1 MVRIL
6 TGLVAAIVVAM
17 VGFFGFQFYTQHR
30 IASEIDTA
38 FEQIRASGGRASH
51 GPVSFDPK
59 SRTVTVTDIV
69 AESAAQPPVSV
80 KIASLT
86 ASGVGQPDATRFSAD
101 SIEVTDVEIGAA
113 MPAETISR
121 VIYKLPRMTVKDFS
135 GPLSAQRLP
144 TSASFIELYRFGFE
158 QLANITAASITAPD
172 LTGTIKFNAA
182 MPGDGGGSADFGYSG
197 LAIESIKDGKIA
209 SVKTD
214 NLVFTTNSP
223 QLGKAEKLTVNV
235 ANIASYDIDVGA
247 MAAVFDP
254 QKANDDRYYRAYRQ
268 ISAGPYI
275 LTSGQGSGQ
284 GVNMRIDG
292 MTIDDVGIKP
302 SRMQVPALLAMMPP
316 AGAAPPTA
324 AQARDMM
331 EKVAG
336 LYQGIRV
343 GNAEMRGLSM
353 QTPQGPI
360 KLATIRFNFEG
371 GKIGELAFEGL
382 DAHAP
387 KGPVKLE
394 RFALKSLDISG
405 LMHMAAQFAG
415 QKPSPDQALMLLPLI
430 EGVEVK
436 DFAAP
441 YKNTNKRIN
450 IDTLN
455 LNWGQFVGPIPS
467 KVRLSAKMSAPLDTS
482 DIGQK
487 MLVAAGLDS
496 AAIDLDF
503 GTAWTETSGT
513 IVLEPIALN
522 LGGLLKASARV
533 SLANVP
539 HGVFSI
545 STAQAAVMAAQI
557 EAGALELTLRDM
569 GGGDIAV
576 AQYARSQN
584 VSREAARSTL
594 VDSIRASGE
603 NAAAANPDTAAAV
616 EALARFVETPGQTLT
631 IKLTPLGKVP
641 ALQLVQS
648 LRTDPFAALAQFKIE
663 ASTGL

>member
-6 TGLVAAIVVAM
+6 TGLVAVILVGM
-17 VGFFGFQFYTQHR
+17 VGFFGFQFYAQHR
-30 IASEIDTA
+30 IESEIDTA
-38 FEQIRASGGRASH
+38 FDQIRASGGRASH
-51 GPVSFDPK
+51 GPVSFDLK
-59 SRTVTVTDIV
+59 SRTVTIADIV
-69 AESAAQPPVSV
+69 GESAAQPPVSI

-86 ASGVGQPDATRFSAD
+86 ATGVGQPDATRFSAD

-113 MPAETISR
+113 MPTETISR
-121 VIYKLPRMTVKDFS
+121 VVYKLPRMTVKDYS
-135 GPLSAQRLP
+135 GPISAQRLP

-158 QLANITAASITAPD
+158 QLASITAASVTAPD
-172 LTGTIKFNAA
+172 LTGTIKFSAA
-182 MPGDGGGSADFGYSG
+182 VPTGGGGGDFAYSG
-197 LAIESIKDGKIA
+197 LAIEGIKDGKIA
-209 SVKTD
+209 SIKTD
-214 NLVFTTNSP
+214 NLVFTTNPP
-223 QLGKAEKLTVNV
+223 QLGKVEKLTVNV
-235 ANIASYDIDVGA
+235 VNMASYDIDAGA
-247 MAAVFDP
+247 MAAIFDP

-275 LTSGQGSGQ
+275 LTSGQGLD
-284 GVNMRIDG
+284 MRIDG
-292 MTIDDVGIKP
+292 MTIDDVAIKP

-316 AGAAPPTA
+316 AGAAPPTP

-336 LYQGIRV
+336 LYEGVRV

-360 KLATIRFNFEG
+360 KLSTMRFNFEG

-394 RFALKSLDISG
+394 RFALKALDISG

-415 QKPSPDQALMLLPLI
+415 QKPSPDQALTLLPLI

-513 IVLEPIALN
+513 FVLEPVALN

-539 HGVFSI
+539 RGVFSI

-557 EAGALELTLRDM
+557 EAGTLELTLRDM

-576 AQYARSQN
+576 TQYARSQN
-584 VSREAARSTL
+584 VSREIARTTI

-603 NAAAANPDTAAAV
+603 NATAANPDTAAAV

-641 ALQLVQS
+641 ALQLVQ
-648 LRTDPFAALAQFKIE
+648 LLQTDPFTALAQFKIE